1 MKDNEIYT
9 DDKLLCI
16 QGNDIYREG
25 EIYTVGRIVN
35 DKYFQLLTSGN
46 DDHWYAT
53 HDEQGIHVS
62 FDTTV
67 STTPNKAFFDKI
79 A

>member
-16 QGNDIYREG
+16 QGNDIYLEG

-35 DKYFQLLTSGN
+35 DKYFQLLTSDN

-53 HDEQGIHVS
+53 YDEQGIHVS